1 MRNASNLR
9 STLVLSLVALVL
21 PAFEPPAQNTQAQI
35 QAPSSNVC
43 SVEISSPNPGDKVG
57 PSTTVKGLA
66 QIPADGYSWIL
77 SRKKSMGNQWWPQ
90 AGGPVEIDESRHWE
104 AEVFFGRPIDIG
116 STFEIAAVVV
126 TRQTSQEMVNWFA
139 TAKALDYP
147 PIPFPNSSGCRV
159 VIIKVEKS
167 R

>member
-57 PSTTVKGLA
+57 PSTTVKVWPKFLRTVIHGYCPERRAWETNGGHKREVPLKLTK
-66 QIPADGYSWIL
+66 ADTGK
-77 SRKKSMGNQWWPQ
+77 RKCF
-90 AGGPVEIDESRHWE
+90 WE
-104 AEVFFGRPIDIG
+104 A
-116 STFEIAAVVV
+116 
-126 TRQTSQEMVNWFA
+126 N
-139 TAKALDYP
+139 
-147 PIPFPNSSGCRV
+147 
-159 VIIKVEKS
+159 
-167 R
+167 